1 MCSPPVAIKVKHY
14 LLIVCQVRVEA
25 SSAVLLCSC
34 FFSLPMSAL
43 LFRRIFFLCTNLCH
57 PNTWS
62 NPASG
67 GMIKVSLCSLFYFF
81 FTCRFTPPRVSSVH
95 HISSPQYYVIASP
108 SHPVHH
114 SLFPG
119 VFQCRLELF
128 VDIFFIFLLFL
139 FLFLFL

>member
-1 MCSPPVAIKVKHY
+1 M
-14 LLIVCQVRVEA
+14 
-25 SSAVLLCSC
+25 
-34 FFSLPMSAL
+34 FFSRSRCLHCYFVA
-43 LFRRIFFLCTNLCH
+43 FFLCTNLCH

-67 GMIKVSLCSLFYFF
+67 GMITVSLCSLFFF
-81 FTCRFTPPRVSSVH
+81 STCRFTPPRVSSVH
-95 HISSPQYYVIASP
+95 HMSSPQYYVIASP

-128 VDIFFIFLLFL
+128 VDLFYFPSFSFSFFLRLVKRLFEIKGKAWMAINRRSTRKGGE
-139 FLFLFL
+139 

>member
-1 MCSPPVAIKVKHY
+1 MFCVHV
-14 LLIVCQVRVEA
+14 
-25 SSAVLLCSC
+25 

-67 GMIKVSLCSLFYFF
+67 GMITVSLCSLFYFF

-95 HISSPQYYVIASP
+95 HMSSPQYYVIASP

-128 VDIFFIFLLFL
+128 VDLFYFPSFSFSFFLRLVKRLFEIKGKAWMAINRRSTRKGGE
-139 FLFLFL
+139 